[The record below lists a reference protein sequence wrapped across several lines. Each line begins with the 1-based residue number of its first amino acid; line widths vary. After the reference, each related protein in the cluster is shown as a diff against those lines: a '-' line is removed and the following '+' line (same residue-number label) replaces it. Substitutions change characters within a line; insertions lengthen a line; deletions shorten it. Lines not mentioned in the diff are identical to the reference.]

1 MLPWAPPS
9 RLAALCFACAWAAA
23 SRVSDDDA
31 DLETDVPAQDDPDRL
46 QSGVPCD
53 QWDAAESVCWFRRQV
68 GDTLTLWLRSGGS
81 GSVVWRRRYR
91 ALDESRGDAL
101 VTLRRDNAPW
111 NVALGAGE
119 LRISP
124 ITDSDLE
131 PNSWEASAGP
141 LGNISFRISILALDL
156 GPVFRGDQVTLHI
169 EHFLTLPLESLQFRW
184 ELEGGVPLA
193 ANMKVSPSGRSLRIT
208 GLRRS
213 QGGVLACSIF
223 SSTGLLVA
231 RRRFLVREPQ
241 EEPLPEIQSR
251 LVLAET
257 KRVKRSVLRA
267 RRRPHRD
274 PNDGMLLSR
283 CSRATQCSL
292 HAQCSRDSGYC
303 LCADGYLGNGLFCW
317 EDERPS

>member
-1 MLPWAPPS
+1 
-9 RLAALCFACAWAAA
+9 
-23 SRVSDDDA
+23 
-31 DLETDVPAQDDPDRL
+31 
-46 QSGVPCD
+46 
-53 QWDAAESVCWFRRQV
+53 QV

-141 LGNISFRISILALDL
+141 LGNISFRISIIALDL